1 MPKKSRRRNK
11 RKKSRTRK
19 KRGAVKY
26 KKTKDIMPALKKT
39 IETKPP
45 ERFGKNKTTDDIV
58 KEIQKR
64 LNTPEMRLKRRIRD
78 KLIKSTGKRELALF
92 KKQALNQMRITFQ
105 KTFGQDP
112 SDNDRKILTLVY
124 KSLKEPL
131 SKAEEDYINKYRAA
145 EEKNKKKHMWMNNY
159 LRQLK
164 EKSQLEQFKIYKHG
178 DNPEALLKYRSKKPP
193 PKRGKA
199 TDLVINADPKY
210 MSPVKG
216 PDTRYPE
223 LSEEIGNR
231 GKNLF
236 NNKRQE
242 DPKEI
247 ANKGKNLF
255 QKSQQVARKEKG
267 GRRTRRK
274 RHVTKRRR
282 TRKKN
287 RR

>member
-145 EEKNKKKHMWMNNY
+145 EEKNKKKTY
-159 LRQLK
+159 VD
-164 EKSQLEQFKIYKHG
+164 E
-178 DNPEALLKYRSKKPP
+178 
-193 PKRGKA
+193 
-199 TDLVINADPKY
+199 
-210 MSPVKG
+210 
-216 PDTRYPE
+216 
-223 LSEEIGNR
+223 
-231 GKNLF
+231 
-236 NNKRQE
+236 
-242 DPKEI
+242 
-247 ANKGKNLF
+247 
-255 QKSQQVARKEKG
+255 
-267 GRRTRRK
+267 
-274 RHVTKRRR
+274 
-282 TRKKN
+282 
-287 RR
+287 